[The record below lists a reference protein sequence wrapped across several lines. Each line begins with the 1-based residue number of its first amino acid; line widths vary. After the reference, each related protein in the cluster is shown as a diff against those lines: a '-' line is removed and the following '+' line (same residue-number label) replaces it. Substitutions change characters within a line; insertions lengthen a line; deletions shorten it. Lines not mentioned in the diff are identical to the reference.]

1 MGKTASE
8 ASAQGA
14 YFQISL
20 VSRAFRCE
28 RHLCPFL
35 APVSRRR
42 GFFRSLPTAL
52 KAETASAPPPSQ
64 ASGGR
69 DTQEAASPGNQHT
82 SRNETVLIPASPG
95 QCPGPRI
102 AGGPQNTHIMSSN
115 YSSNNRGRSRNGG
128 GRRRSGGSRGSSGG
142 YRGEDRPRS
151 EHKPAKKKGFFAKLL
166 SLIGL
171 GGKKSSS
178 GKPQRTPR
186 TDRPEGSAP
195 RQSRKPERIEVTTPR
210 VYVGNLS
217 FDATESDLLELFGG
231 VGSVQNVEIVSNRE
245 THRSK
250 GFGFVQLTTVEEA
263 KRAVDELHD
272 KEYMGRKLVVSG
284 AKAAPESRGDR
295 SERRE
300 STSESSESEAAAA

>member
-1 MGKTASE
+1 
-8 ASAQGA
+8 
-14 YFQISL
+14 
-20 VSRAFRCE
+20 
-28 RHLCPFL
+28 
-35 APVSRRR
+35 
-42 GFFRSLPTAL
+42 
-52 KAETASAPPPSQ
+52 
-64 ASGGR
+64 
-69 DTQEAASPGNQHT
+69 
-82 SRNETVLIPASPG
+82 
-95 QCPGPRI
+95 
-102 AGGPQNTHIMSSN
+102 MSSN
-115 YSSNNRGRSRNGG
+115 YSSNNRGRSRSGGG
-128 GRRRSGGSRGSSGG
+128 GRRRSPGSRGPSGRSGG
-142 YRGEDRPRS
+142 QRDDRRPQQ
-151 EHKPAKKKGFFAKLL
+151 PAKKKGFLAKLL

-186 TDRPEGSAP
+186 TDRPAGASP

-217 FDATESDLLELFGG
+217 FDATESDLLELFSG

-250 GFGFVQLTTVEEA
+250 GFGFVQLTSVDEA

-300 STSESSESEAAAA
+300 PASESSESEAAAA